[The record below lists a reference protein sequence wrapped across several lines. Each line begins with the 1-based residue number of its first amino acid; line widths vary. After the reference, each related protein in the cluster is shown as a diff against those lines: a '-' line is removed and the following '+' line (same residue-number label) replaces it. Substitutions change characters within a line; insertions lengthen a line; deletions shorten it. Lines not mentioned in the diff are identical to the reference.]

1 MTTRHRDRFSRRS
14 PNHPSDTGYFLN
26 KRHCWSFHVHPKKD
40 APIKFI
46 LLPALTLTFLST
58 RAVAAPASETIEFC
72 GQTFKLKTKSVSCS
86 GDKDADARLAI
97 TDFTAL
103 GELKRLSTLSLNRVE
118 VSDLSSLSTLPK
130 LKRLSIR
137 DSSSARPNPWVRPGP
152 SGWRSARLT

>member
-1 MTTRHRDRFSRRS
+1 MT
-14 PNHPSDTGYFLN
+14 P
-26 KRHCWSFHVHPKKD
+26 
-40 APIKFI
+40 KFI
-46 LLPALTLTFLST
+46 LIPALTLTFLST

-103 GELKRLSTLSLNRVE
+103 GKLKRLSTLALNRVE

-137 DSSSARPNPWVRPGP
+137 DSELSAPESLGEASNLQRLYIGQTHLSGASTISSCKTSPTQRGFGVDSHVAKRPARSNATPP
-152 SGWRSARLT
+152 